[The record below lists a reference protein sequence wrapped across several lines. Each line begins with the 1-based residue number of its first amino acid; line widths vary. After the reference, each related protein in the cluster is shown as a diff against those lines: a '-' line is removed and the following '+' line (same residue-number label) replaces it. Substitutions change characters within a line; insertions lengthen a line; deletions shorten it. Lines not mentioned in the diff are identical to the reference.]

1 MKPTLLYTLHALNAI
16 IGCLCI
22 AILGLATHSI
32 ILNDQV
38 ELLESLDVQGTGM
51 GMLMWP
57 GAGGV
62 VDFLL
67 FLFVLI
73 AGKRR
78 RFNTLRARQIHDH
91 GFLFVGCF
99 ITYRPLV
106 VLIYEF
112 VAYNQTRKYV
122 SGGNETSTTTT
133 ETWACG
139 AGPEA
144 ATLCYELRT
153 ARWLLVPVL
162 LFASM
167 LTGTVIWVWLHRQ
180 EERKMAFGHGDLT
193 HPAEPSVE
201 AKGTV

>member
-1 MKPTLLYTLHALNAI
+1 MKPTILFTLHALNAVV
-16 IGCLCI
+16 GSLCI

-38 ELLESLDVQGTGM
+38 EPLESLDVQGTAM

-62 VDFLL
+62 VDCLL
-67 FLFVLI
+67 FLLVLV
-73 AGKRR
+73 AGEGR
-78 RFNTLRARQIHDH
+78 RFKTLRARQVHDH

-99 ITYRPLV
+99 ITFRPLV

-112 VAYNQTRKYV
+112 VTYNQATKYV
-122 SGGNETSTTTT
+122 PGGNETGTFTT

-139 AGPEA
+139 AGSET
-144 ATLCYELRT
+144 ATLCHELRT

-162 LFASM
+162 VLASM
-167 LTGTVIWVWLHRQ
+167 LTGTAIWVWLHRR
-180 EERKMAFGHGDLT
+180 EEREKAFGHEDSIRS
-193 HPAEPSVE
+193 AEPSVE
-201 AKGTV
+201 AKSTV